1 MASNVAPVRRTQ
13 AERSAATTGEL
24 VRTARALFADLGF
37 ADTSIDDI
45 VSAAGVTRGALYHHF
60 ESKVDVFRAVFEDLE
75 RELAERITEAARGKR
90 DPWKRIEA
98 GCMAFLDACREP
110 AVQRIVML
118 DAPAVLG
125 WDESR
130 EIELRYTMSL
140 WHHALEAAIDEG
152 KLSRRP
158 VEPLAH
164 LLFGAVCEAAMITA
178 RGGDD
183 LEMRRELKR
192 LLAAL
197 ADS

>member
-1 MASNVAPVRRTQ
+1 MASSVETRRTQ
-13 AERSAATTGEL
+13 AERSAATTGDL
-24 VRTARALFADLGF
+24 VRTARGLFAAQGF

-60 ESKVDVFRAVFEDLE
+60 ESKTDVFRAVFEDLE
-75 RELAERITEAARGKR
+75 RELAERITDAARGKR

-98 GCMAFLDACREP
+98 GCMTFLDACRQHE
-110 AVQRIVML
+110 VQRIVML

-125 WDESR
+125 WDEYR
-130 EIELRYTMSL
+130 EIELRYTMAL
-140 WHHALEAAIDEG
+140 WHHALEAAIVEG

-178 RGGDD
+178 RGGGDSRSLD
-183 LEMRRELKR
+183 LEIRREL
-192 LLAAL
+192 
-197 ADS
+197 